1 MSIRSLNPPMD
12 RDDEETT
19 GLAQREDVQ
28 NNIKC
33 VMAISTTGVFAM
45 NAPGQTQTNATS
57 SNKSNA
63 HK

>member
-1 MSIRSLNPPMD
+1 MD